1 METTFPRDKASRGA
15 DPAQLGKEVWG
26 VLHLSWTLKENGSGV
41 ESPKP
46 LYLN

>member
-1 METTFPRDKASRGA
+1 MGLYTHISSA
-15 DPAQLGKEVWG
+15 DDERFSEQLDEILRPNTPK
-26 VLHLSWTLKENGSGV
+26 KENGSGV

>member
-1 METTFPRDKASRGA
+1 METAFPRDKASRGA
-15 DPAQLGKEVWG
+15 DPAQLGKAVWG
-26 VLHLSWTLKENGSGV
+26 VLHPSCIPKENGSGV